1 MAKKKNEDFQLTSK
15 EELQLQVQKELKK
28 FIREEKKNKQ
38 SSNKESSAKEDNTEL
53 DLIEILAKEELK
65 LKEQVKLVSKMTDIE
80 KAEWLCDK
88 HNEYILTM
96 NYTLC
101 ADVLNGTEYYE
112 RFLLVAYLQ
121 ELLNLLATYDIEIT
135 KEMTNV
141 LIEKGEVELL
151 SILNVL
157 NFL

>member
-1 MAKKKNEDFQLTSK
+1 MAKKKNEDFKLSSK

-28 FIREEKKNKQ
+28 FIREEKKNKK
-38 SSNKESSAKEDNTEL
+38 SNKESSTKEDNTEL

-80 KAEWLCDK
+80 KAEWLCEK
-88 HNEYILTM
+88 HNEYIATM

-135 KEMTNV
+135 KEMTSI

-151 SILNVL
+151 AILNVM
-157 NFL
+157 NFI